1 MNEIWNPEYETMS
14 RDELRELQFKRLQ
27 MTLRWV
33 YENVPF
39 HRDRWTAMKLK
50 PADVRTMDD
59 LRKLPFSVKS
69 DFKAAYPYG
78 LFALPLAK
86 VLRIHCSSG
95 TTANPTVL
103 GYSRGDLNTWSE
115 LCARV
120 AVAGGARS
128 HDVAQIVF
136 GYGLTTGA
144 FGMHAGLERVGVTVI
159 PASTGNTQRQLHI
172 MRDFKTTVLVGTP
185 SYAMYIADMAPELG
199 YDFKELNVRVG
210 LFGSEPWTNQ
220 LRDELESRTGMSA
233 CDNYGLSEVIGPGVS
248 YECWNK
254 DGLHIN
260 EDHFLV
266 EVVDPTTGEPVP
278 DGQEGELVFTSL
290 TKEALPVIRYR
301 TGDLASISHK
311 PCACGRVFAR
321 HSKVYARADDML
333 IIRGI
338 NVYPAQV
345 EAVLRD
351 IEKVEP
357 HYQIV
362 LYKEGALD
370 QMEVQI
376 EVTPAFF
383 PDAVKKLMGFQRHVE
398 ECLRQELGIRPRVRL
413 VEPKTIPRSTGKAQR
428 VIDNREAIDES
439 RTRSYRSGDGG
450 GAP

>member
-1 MNEIWNPEYETMS
+1 MNEVFNPEYETMS
-14 RDELRELQFKRLQ
+14 KEALRELQFKRLQ

-39 HRDRWTAMKLK
+39 HRERWMAMKLK
-50 PADVRTMDD
+50 PADIRSLND
-59 LRKLPFSVKS
+59 LGKLPFSKKA
-69 DFKAAYPYG
+69 DFRAAYPYG
-78 LFALPLAK
+78 LFALPLEK
-86 VLRIHCSSG
+86 VIRIHASSG
-95 TTANPTVL
+95 TTSNPTVV

-128 HDVAQIVF
+128 HDVAQIAF
-136 GYGLTTGA
+136 GYGLFTGG
-144 FGMHAGLERVGVTVI
+144 FGMHAGLERVGATVI

-172 MRDFKTTVLVGTP
+172 MRDFKTTVLVCTP
-185 SYAMYIADMAPELG
+185 SYAMHIVEAAPELG
-199 YDFKELNVRVG
+199 YDFQDLRLRVG

-220 LRDELESRTGMSA
+220 LRAELEKRAGISA
-233 CDNYGLSEVIGPGVS
+233 YDNYGLSEVMGPGVS

-254 DGLHIN
+254 DGMHVN

-266 EVVDPTTGEPVP
+266 EVVDPATGEPVP
-278 DGQEGELVFTSL
+278 DGKEGELVFTSL

-301 TGDLASISHK
+301 SGDLASMSYR

-338 NVYPAQV
+338 NVFPSQV
-345 EAVLRD
+345 EAVLMD

-357 HYQIV
+357 HYQIL

-383 PDAVKKLMGFQRHVE
+383 PDAVKKLQGFQHHVE
-398 ECLRQELGIRPRVRL
+398 ERLRQELGIRPRVRL

-428 VIDNREAIDES
+428 VIDNR
-439 RTRSYRSGDGG
+439 
-450 GAP
+450 GATPGSAM